1 MKRRLFVA
9 AALLTPAVVWAD
21 PISVFAAVLS
31 ATGSAAAATAV
42 ATTVSFLAT
51 YGAIVGTIA
60 VNVYGAAAG
69 RRKARAEAARQRAE
83 YNASLEDRSVTAL
96 SANPPWRVIYGRCI
110 TGGDVV
116 AIFTSDKAALRD
128 DGTPYTKPDALKH
141 MVVVLAAH
149 EVQATHEIYID
160 GVALGTLDGSGWVTS
175 GEFFQSASPVQR
187 TVSIGAG
194 GSFNAG
200 AVVTVLAAFYEF
212 GTGLDTQFVP
222 VSVTLSSGN
231 TVINN
236 PSGSAITVQY
246 TVNVA
251 NARVRVSKHLGASG
265 QTVDTYLN
273 SVVPSQWTSACR
285 LRGLA
290 YIVLTLDLEEARFQ
304 GGPPGITA
312 DVSGRLVYDPR
323 TSTTAWSDNPALC
336 IRDFLMSPWGYGV
349 DADDIDGALCNAA
362 ANACDV
368 SISLDVGGVVTTGP
382 TYTCNGAFSTGD
394 SREAVLEDLCE
405 SMAGFATY
413 GATWGIV
420 AGSWS
425 APIMA
430 LTDDDLDGQIEV
442 AQAGAGLDAVFNGLR
457 GQYVAA
463 GKATP
468 SDFDSYQN
476 ATFVAADGE
485 ELWNDITL
493 PFTDNKARAR
503 NLARIFVER
512 ARQGL
517 VIRYPAKLRAWPLQI
532 GDRVTVTS
540 AEYGFSAKN
549 FRVTDWQFGATTA
562 VQLTLQEDDASVYD
576 LADAATADPAPN
588 TNLPNPWRVTA
599 LANVQA
605 TSSPDTVLKSGTSPV
620 VPRILVT
627 WDAVTDAYVADP
639 GGQIELYWLRPGGQW
654 VQQNA
659 PGDGTS
665 AYLTGP
671 AHGEPTLIAARARNS
686 LGAVGPFVYISH
698 TVEGLLFSSGAGGNM
713 LINPCFMDKSTAG
726 WGITFSTLSGAVLS
740 TVDSWG
746 GSFNLNGRET
756 GYLYKP
762 GPGGTDGQFVD
773 ASAGSYVATPGRWY
787 QFSMWCD
794 QYYSGVQLYCAFL
807 DASGTQIGI
816 AGVPANT
823 YSGLAAAAPDTAA
836 RQQPGI
842 DGDAMYEDNYAK
854 LWFTAQAPAGTA
866 RIVAY
871 VRMYQAP
878 AAPYSYVFMTRAML
892 CEVTPNCDVLVPFD
906 FGAGAFNALL
916 QARTSE
922 IAPNAATTPAE
933 LIGAGPY
940 ADSNSILGIT
950 VTLTETTTVVARFSG
965 TMRCTNSSGAAKL
978 IKCFASVFYGG
989 TAYGTKNM
997 TYAIANGEEWEV
1009 AFSAE
1014 VQLTLAAGSHTIYG
1028 RQSNHATLATI
1039 NAEAVSVT
1047 NHVEAIKR

>member
-1 MKRRLFVA
+1 MRRLFVA
-9 AALLTPAVVWAD
+9 AALLAPGLALAD
-21 PISVFAAVLS
+21 PISVFAAVLT
-31 ATGSAAAATAV
+31 ATGSAGIAAGAAAVT
-42 ATTVSFLAT
+42 SFLAT
-51 YGAIVGTIA
+51 YGAVVGLVA
-60 VNVYGAAAG
+60 VNVFGAVSG
-69 RRKARAEAARQRAE
+69 RRKARAAAARQRAE
-83 YNASLEDRSVTAL
+83 YNASLQDRSITAL
-96 SANPPWRVIYGRCI
+96 SANPPWRVVYGRCI

-116 AIFTSDKAALRD
+116 AIFTSDKTGIRS
-128 DGTPYTKPDALKH
+128 DGSTYTKADAYKH
-141 MVVVLAAH
+141 LVIVLASHQVQAIH
-149 EVQATHEIYID
+149 EVYID

-175 GEFFQSASPVQR
+175 GDFYQSGVAAHRSVTIAP
-187 TVSIGAG
+187 G
-194 GSFNAG
+194 GSANIG
-200 AVVTVLAAFYEF
+200 SVVTLLGAYSTT
-212 GTGLDTQFVP
+212 GLGLDTLYTPQT
-222 VSVTLSSGN
+222 VTLSSGN

-236 PSGSAITVQY
+236 PNGVAVDVEY
-246 TVNVA
+246 TVA
-251 NARVRVSKHLGASG
+251 TSSAKVRVSKHLGTDS

-273 SVVPSQWTSACR
+273 GVLPSKWTSNHR

-290 YIVLTLDLEEARFQ
+290 YIVVTLDLEEPRFQ

-323 TSTTAWSDNPALC
+323 TATTAWSSNNALC
-336 IRDFLMSPWGYGV
+336 IRDFLMAPWGYSC
-349 DADDIDGALCNAA
+349 DATDIDDALCIAS
-362 ANACDV
+362 ANACDA
-368 SISLDVGGVVTTGP
+368 SISLDVGGVVTTGA
-382 TYTCNGAFSTGD
+382 TYTCNGAFSSAD

-420 AGSWS
+420 AGSWT
-425 APIMA
+425 APVMD

-457 GQYVAA
+457 GQYIAA

-468 SDFDSYQN
+468 ADFDSYQN
-476 ATFVAADGE
+476 ATFVTADGE
-485 ELWNDITL
+485 ELWSDITL

-503 NLARIFVER
+503 NLARVFVER

-540 AEYGFSAKN
+540 AEYGFSAKA
-549 FRVTDWQFGATTA
+549 FRVTDWQFGSTTA
-562 VQLTLQEDDASVYD
+562 VQLVLQEDDATVYD

-588 TNLPNPWRVTA
+588 TGLPNPWAVGA
-599 LANVQA
+599 IANLAA
-605 TSSPDTVLKSGTSPV
+605 ASSENTVLKSVLQPV
-620 VPRILVT
+620 IPRILVT
-627 WDAVTDAYVADP
+627 WDAITDAYVADP
-639 GGQIELYWLRPGGQW
+639 AGVVEIYWKRPGGEW
-654 VQQNA
+654 IQQNA
-659 PGDGTS
+659 PGDATS
-665 AYLTGP
+665 AYLTGV

-686 LGAVGPFVYISH
+686 LGAPGPFTYVYH
-698 TVEGLLFSSGAGGNM
+698 VVYGLLASTGAGGNQ
-713 LINPCFMDKSTAG
+713 LLNPCFMDKKTDG
-726 WGITFSTLSGAVLS
+726 WSLTFSTLTGAVIS
-740 TVDSWG
+740 TVDSWSG
-746 GSFNLNGRET
+746 AFNLNGRET

-762 GPGGTDGQFVD
+762 GSGGTDGQFVD
-773 ASAGSYVATPGRWY
+773 ATPGSHVASPDRWY
-787 QFSMWCD
+787 QFSVWCD

-807 DASGTQIGI
+807 DASGAQIGL
-816 AGVPANT
+816 AGVLSNT
-823 YSGLAAAAPDTAA
+823 YSGLATDEPATAR

-842 DGDAMYEDNYAK
+842 DGDGEFEASYAK

-866 RIVAY
+866 RIVPV